1 MVILVCIYLLWMG
14 LEAKK
19 LRGAWELDNRQFLAL
34 RELQQVL
41 TSATLKWGHCH
52 CYGVNCVLRNP
63 RVEAATSRVT
73 VFGDEA
79 FGLVIQGK
87 GHRARDTGKK

>member
-1 MVILVCIYLLWMG
+1 MG

-19 LRGAWELDNRQFLAL
+19 LRELELVDNRRFLAL

-41 TSATLKWGHCH
+41 TSATLKVGPLPLLWGE
-52 CYGVNCVLRNP
+52 LRSPNP
-63 RVEAATSRVT
+63 RAEAATRVI

-79 FGLVIQGK
+79 
-87 GHRARDTGKK
+87 